1 MQQLHEMISAPT
13 KFMVAQNK
21 CTRTL
26 EVRIESVQKYFL
38 IFALRVVE
46 FCY

>member
-21 CTRTL
+21 CTL